1 MITNKIPF
9 YCYSVVFSEL
19 KIYGAMCYE
28 SGDFAEAMEM
38 INTDLDLT
46 DYVTQEMDG
55 IEKTQEGL
63 DILSRK
69 KEDVVKVLIKIGE

>member
-55 IEKTQEGL
+55 IRRR
-63 DILSRK
+63 RK
-69 KEDVVKVLIKIGE
+69 DWIFSAGKKKMWLRY